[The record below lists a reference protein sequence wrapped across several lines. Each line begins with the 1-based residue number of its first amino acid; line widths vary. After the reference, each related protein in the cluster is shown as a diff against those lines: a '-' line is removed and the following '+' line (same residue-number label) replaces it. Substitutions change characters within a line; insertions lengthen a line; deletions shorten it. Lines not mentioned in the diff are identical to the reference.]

1 MRNYSKFDTLSK
13 NITNSKSSL
22 NLANSNNS
30 SHILTA
36 NHFFKLKDIKLPN
49 YLSGKNKEITE
60 LNNKIIFKINNR
72 NKFIVHNKIINKD
85 DIQPKKKKVNSE
97 LELFQDYVLEDYKNQ
112 KINDQR
118 NIIEKLGACV
128 EKKYN
133 SRKFFKNIIERNSK
147 LQESSSLRINRKNP
161 LNVNNR
167 NNNKSFLSKR
177 PKQSYSMSHILDQK
191 NFDSIP
197 LTINSPLNL
206 DKKFISFSQ
215 KERNERNVI
224 TLMKLKHYLKL
235 YWKQRKDIV
244 TEFFQRS
251 KIYDKNFYEEK
262 NLYNFANYINDKVFD
277 DEKGIK
283 CKIETRMPMIDIIM
297 KGINYKPIFVL
308 KKTEN
313 DKSKVNSLTL
323 TKNIKN
329 ENIETEILN
338 KEKDMVDY
346 IESKDRIKKVR
357 NFYERNYKKDVI
369 NKLLKRFTKEEKQ
382 IYFSGKK
389 YGEIDIIDK
398 KNLANNIH
406 KQALYQKIY
415 DSISKES
422 SPKKSINSFNNEDL
436 KKLNDELKIAN
447 ESIFINHLKENE
459 IKEQEKSSGMK
470 YIRLNNPVINRLNQ
484 RLYYVI
490 EEKYIKSHPD
500 LIPKKKHKL
509 LEYIIAKRLNE
520 RKNFE
525 DKLKQ

>member
-1 MRNYSKFDTLSK
+1 
-13 NITNSKSSL
+13 
-22 NLANSNNS
+22 
-30 SHILTA
+30 
-36 NHFFKLKDIKLPN
+36 
-49 YLSGKNKEITE
+49 
-60 LNNKIIFKINNR
+60 
-72 NKFIVHNKIINKD
+72 
-85 DIQPKKKKVNSE
+85 
-97 LELFQDYVLEDYKNQ
+97 
-112 KINDQR
+112 
-118 NIIEKLGACV
+118 
-128 EKKYN
+128 
-133 SRKFFKNIIERNSK
+133 
-147 LQESSSLRINRKNP
+147 
-161 LNVNNR
+161 
-167 NNNKSFLSKR
+167 
-177 PKQSYSMSHILDQK
+177 
-191 NFDSIP
+191 
-197 LTINSPLNL
+197 
-206 DKKFISFSQ
+206 
-215 KERNERNVI
+215 
-224 TLMKLKHYLKL
+224 
-235 YWKQRKDIV
+235 
-244 TEFFQRS
+244 
-251 KIYDKNFYEEK
+251 
-262 NLYNFANYINDKVFD
+262 
-277 DEKGIK
+277 
-283 CKIETRMPMIDIIM
+283 MIDIII

-313 DKSKVNSLTL
+313 NKSKANSL

-490 EEKYIKSHPD
+490 D
-500 LIPKKKHKL
+500 LL
-509 LEYIIAKRLNE
+509 YY
-520 RKNFE
+520 
-525 DKLKQ
+525 